1 MVFYM
6 FFDVETTGL
15 LYSKPYLV
23 SIAYN
28 VYELDDDNCKQ
39 LVHEYYKVIQ
49 PPTDDYIFPKE
60 SVAVH
65 GITTEYAKETGVPIQ
80 EILNDLHTLFDTYT
94 INTIIA
100 HNIEFD
106 IKALSMQMN
115 RYDKKKMR
123 KNPDDI
129 ALSEKMYNI
138 KTYCTMKENVEI
150 TKLYSV
156 TNTLVGNK
164 RKFPNKFKY
173 PKLVE
178 LYDHLFPGETFI
190 QHNAK
195 HDMEACA
202 KCYFKIVHDL

>member
-15 LYSKPYLV
+15 LYSNPYLV

-28 VYELDDDNCKQ
+28 IYELDDNNDPK
-39 LVHEYYKVIQ
+39 LVHEYYKVVK
-49 PPTDDYIFPKE
+49 PPTDDYIFPRE

-65 GITTEYAKETGVPIQ
+65 GITTEYAKSNGVPIQ
-80 EILNDLHTLFDTYT
+80 EILNDLHIIFDTYT
-94 INTIIA
+94 IDTLIA
-100 HNIEFD
+100 HNISFD

-115 RYDKKKMR
+115 RYDKKRMR
-123 KNPDDI
+123 KNPDQP

-138 KTYCTMKENVEI
+138 KTYCTMKENVEV
-150 TKLYSV
+150 TKLVSKSQ
-156 TNTLVGNK
+156 VGEK
-164 RKFPNKFKY
+164 RKFPQKFKY

-178 LYDHLFPGETFI
+178 LYDHLFPGEIFL

-195 HDMEACA
+195 YDMEACA
-202 KCYFKIVHDL
+202 RCYFKIVHNLNI